1 MIIHVKAAV
10 GLRKAQVTVTSH
22 QCCQHREAEASPSLQ
37 TMAGKSIEGDWEY
50 ISDKVSNN
58 KILMEKITYRF
69 LPRLK

>member
-22 QCCQHREAEASPSLQ
+22 QCCQHREASPSLE

-58 KILMEKITYRF
+58 KILMEKVTYTF
-69 LPRLK
+69 LPSLK

>member
-10 GLRKAQVTVTSH
+10 GLRWEGTGH
-22 QCCQHREAEASPSLQ
+22 QCCQHREASPSLE

-58 KILMEKITYRF
+58 KILMEKVTYTF
-69 LPRLK
+69 LPSLK